1 MNILGKA
8 ALAVGTVAV
17 VGGLGYY
24 LYERNTE
31 QPNYRLLLADGSFE
45 LREYPPLLV
54 AESFQTGERKD
65 ALNRGFRQLAG
76 YIFAKS
82 RGGERISMTAPVVQ
96 DREQI
101 AMTAP
106 VVQDQNSRGTW
117 RMRFIMPAKYSRA
130 TLPQPPDGVSIA
142 EIPSRRVAAV
152 KFSGSGEDSVLAA
165 REAELRHWM
174 SAKELQAVG
183 GAEYA
188 FYNSPFIP
196 TFMRRNEILIPIA
209 SDRERPK
216 SDPNG

>member
-8 ALAVGTVAV
+8 VLAVGAVTVV
-17 VGGLGYY
+17 SGLGYY

-45 LREYPPLLV
+45 LREYPPLVV
-54 AESFQTGERKD
+54 AESFQSGPRKD

-106 VVQDQNSRGTW
+106 VVQDQSDSGTW
-117 RMRFIMPAKYSRA
+117 RTRFIMPARYSRA

-142 EIPSRRVAAV
+142 EIPSRRIAAI
-152 KFSGSGEDSVLAA
+152 KFSGSGEDSALAA

-174 SAKELQAVG
+174 AANGLRAVG

-196 TFMRRNEILIPIA
+196 TFMRRNEILIAIA
-209 SDRERPK
+209 GGRERPK
-216 SDPNG
+216 SDSNR

>member
-1 MNILGKA
+1 MNVLGKT
-8 ALAVGTVAV
+8 ALALAAVSVA
-17 VGGLGYY
+17 GGLGYY

-31 QPNYRLLLADGSFE
+31 QPKYRRLLADRPFE

-54 AESFQTGERKD
+54 AETFQTGSRKD

-82 RGGERISMTAPVVQ
+82 RGGQKISMTAPVVQ

-101 AMTAP
+101 AMTAS
-106 VVQDQNSRGTW
+106 VVQDQSDIGTW
-117 RMRFIMPAKYSRA
+117 RTRFIMPAKYSRA
-130 TLPQPPDGVSIA
+130 TLPRPPDGVSIA
-142 EIPSRRVAAV
+142 EIPSRRVAV
-152 KFSGSGEDSVLAA
+152 LKFSGSSEDSALAA

-174 SAKELQAVG
+174 SEKDLHAIG

-196 TFMRRNEILIPIA
+196 TFMRRNEILIPIPTVG
-209 SDRERPK
+209 ERPK
-216 SDPNG
+216 SDEKR